1 MANETKKGA
10 LIAGIILIA
19 LGVILF
25 LEIWS
30 VSFSI
35 WHFIGRYWP
44 VILIIVGIRKL
55 YNYFSWQEAAVAPV
69 IDSTAKE

>member
-10 LIAGIILIA
+10 LVAGIILIA
-19 LGVILF
+19 LGIILF

-30 VSFSI
+30 ESFSI
-35 WHFIGRYWP
+35 WHFLGRYWP

-55 YNYFSWQEAAVAPV
+55 YNYFSWQEESLPPV
-69 IDSTAKE
+69 SGSSFKE

>member
-19 LGVILF
+19 IGIIFF

-30 VSFSI
+30 EQFSI
-35 WHFIGRYWP
+35 WHFLGRLWP
-44 VILIIVGIRKL
+44 VFLIVVGIQKL
-55 YNYFSWQEAAVAPV
+55 YNYFSWQENALPPV
-69 IDSTAKE
+69 DGGSAKE